1 MRPPKNQIIE
11 DLYTR
16 GNEFL
21 IEDNYANYSGYY
33 HSQGGVN
40 HIGAKYNPSA
50 RTLVPY
56 TKDKI
61 NTAFDIYNIDATYFA
76 LNPNILN
83 VIKQDNFQIERYT
96 YSSTEGPKQRYF
108 IKQKNRLDA
117 PILEVTKDSYINTRY
132 NPFYQTT
139 AVYWDLVYITND
151 ELSKIEN
158 ELPGVISYLDLS

>member
-1 MRPPKNQIIE
+1 MRSPKNQIIE

-16 GNEFL
+16 GDEFL
-21 IEDNYANYSGYY
+21 VESNYSNYSGYY
-33 HSQGGVN
+33 HSQTGKN
-40 HIGAKYNPSA
+40 YAGAKYSPNSPS
-50 RTLVPY
+50 LIPY
-56 TKDKI
+56 TRDKI
-61 NTAFDIYNIDATYFA
+61 AAAYDVYNIDATYFA

-83 VIKQDNFQIERYT
+83 IIKQDNFQIERYT
-96 YSSTEGPKQRYF
+96 YSSIEGPKQRYF

-139 AVYWDLVYITND
+139 AVYWDLVYITNE
-151 ELSKIEN
+151 ELSKIEK